1 MVQGM
6 STKAQAIL
14 EEFKAL
20 PTQEFQ
26 AVWQQVNRM
35 AAESEKSAS
44 PFAHVSNEEFVAA
57 LDEVTGCTVGSNS
70 LQQLLNDRRRD
81 REHDEAWLEA
91 RKRER
96 AGLALQPSA
105 R

>member
-1 MVQGM
+1 M

-14 EEFKAL
+14 EEIKAL

-26 AVWQQVNRM
+26 SVWQQVSRM

-44 PFAHVSNEEFVAA
+44 PFASVSEAEFEAA
-57 LDEVTGCTVGSNS
+57 LTEVTGCTTSS
-70 LQQLLNDRRRD
+70 LQRLLDDRRRD

-96 AGLALQPSA
+96 TVLALQPSA
-105 R
+105 S

>member
-14 EEFKAL
+14 EEIKAL

-44 PFAHVSNEEFVAA
+44 PFAHVSDEEFEAA

-70 LQQLLNDRRRD
+70 LQRLLAGRAK
-81 REHDEAWLEA
+81 EQ
-91 RKRER
+91 